1 MKLKKV
7 KTVAINNP
15 LIDQPPLEVP
25 LKNAPLVRVIAQMRF
40 PPILAIEK
48 KEAVSSFQEAI
59 REKYPT
65 LKPEHTRNLFLSPQ
79 DLQVVQSEP
88 QITWRFIDMTNS
100 WRVSLASN
108 FLALETTAYSSR
120 SDFLER
126 LEKIV
131 TALHSTFKLTT
142 IERFGLRY
150 IDRLSGEEINN
161 LSSFF
166 RAEMTGLVNSTVQNY
181 IQQTINE
188 SVFKIDDLGEHIIV
202 RWGLVPANQTFDP
215 NAIEPIAEK
224 SWILD
229 LDMSLSN
236 SRKFSIPTIMEEAK
250 QFSQRLYTFFRWAVT
265 DDFLEHF
272 GGEL

>member
-1 MKLKKV
+1 M